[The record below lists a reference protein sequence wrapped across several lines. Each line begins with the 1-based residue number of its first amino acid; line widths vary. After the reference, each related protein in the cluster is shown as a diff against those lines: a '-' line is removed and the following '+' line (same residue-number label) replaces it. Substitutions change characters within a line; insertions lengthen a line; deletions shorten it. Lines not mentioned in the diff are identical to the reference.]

1 MPAGLGKIKNIDTG
15 DMNILRNN
23 SSSIK
28 NGTCVR
34 VLILLIENGSVQ
46 CLHYGTPSEALD

>member
-28 NGTCVR
+28 NGAVD
-34 VLILLIENGSVQ
+34 
-46 CLHYGTPSEALD
+46 Y

>member
-34 VLILLIENGSVQ
+34 VLLENGSVQ